1 MTTNEPTVEMS
12 LDALSE
18 SVGKAA
24 DDFRAV
30 RVALDRARAD
40 LASRNSSISR
50 NVIAVAAR
58 TIDHLRGA
66 DEGLRDVLKELEE
79 RD

>member
-1 MTTNEPTVEMS
+1 MS

-50 NVIAVAAR
+50 SVIAAAAR